1 MATRN
6 VACAIVDRTKGAS
19 ITDGKNPMSV
29 AAATLYVAGV
39 QTGERRT
46 QAQMAGAARTTPVT
60 IRNRFKELLDV
71 LQIDFDIK
79 RGAAAVP
86 VYIEDRVAFV
96 RSVLN

>member
-1 MATRN
+1 VSLA
-6 VACAIVDRTKGAS
+6 V
-19 ITDGKNPMSV
+19 GKNPRSD
-29 AAATLYVAGV
+29 AAAALYIAGV

-71 LQIDFDIK
+71 LQIDLEIK

-86 VYIEDRVAFV
+86 VYIEDRVAFA